1 MSFSAIDS
9 SFFFRVIKKGFFFLL
24 SNQKD
29 HIEFVIPSTKPPNW
43 NGSAS
48 RSLYCQS
55 STKSFSTE
63 SNPTDQQKSYSSQQN
78 PKNYPENLAEE
89 TGSVVNKGW
98 NFISSAFTA
107 SSNFKTIGSK
117 FENSQQRARSRDSLF
132 PANHNSLQGS
142 LDIPSIKT
150 RSGKNGIIFFNLKFS

>member
-1 MSFSAIDS
+1 M
-9 SFFFRVIKKGFFFLL
+9 
-24 SNQKD
+24 
-29 HIEFVIPSTKPPNW
+29 IPSTKPPNW
-43 NGSAS
+43 NNGSAS

-55 STKSFSTE
+55 STKSFSIE
-63 SNPTDQQKSYSSQQN
+63 SNPDQKSQN
-78 PKNYPENLAEE
+78 PNKNLAE

-98 NFISSAFTA
+98 NYISSAFTA

-132 PANHNSLQGS
+132 PANHNSLCGS

-150 RSGKNGIIFFNLKFS
+150 RSEKIMKSFLKKKHFFVCKKTLKYIYIYIYIKFFKWKLLSSPFFKIQYNFCIF

>member
-1 MSFSAIDS
+1 M
-9 SFFFRVIKKGFFFLL
+9 
-24 SNQKD
+24 
-29 HIEFVIPSTKPPNW
+29 IPSTKPPNW

-63 SNPTDQQKSYSSQQN
+63 SNPTDQQKSSQQN

>member
-1 MSFSAIDS
+1 M
-9 SFFFRVIKKGFFFLL
+9 
-24 SNQKD
+24 
-29 HIEFVIPSTKPPNW
+29 IPSTKPPNW
-43 NGSAS
+43 NNGSAS

-55 STKSFSTE
+55 STKSFSIE
-63 SNPTDQQKSYSSQQN
+63 SNPDQKSQN
-78 PKNYPENLAEE
+78 PNKNLAE

-98 NFISSAFTA
+98 NYISSAFTA

-132 PANHNSLQGS
+132 PANHNSLCGS

-150 RSGKNGIIFFNLKFS
+150 RSEKIMMFLKKNHFFFIIFL